1 MSPIYDVTAVWTE
14 QYCSTLQIIAEDVEE
29 AHRKARQIWKDD
41 TLEFISNAEFETS
54 CLLRFEVSAVDCL
67 EHREHLGGIS
77 CPLCGRPPSP

>member
-14 QYCSTLQIIAEDVEE
+14 QYCSTLQIVAEDVEE

-41 TLEFISNAEFETS
+41 ALEFTSNAEFETS
-54 CLLRFEVSAVDCL
+54 CLLRFEVCAVDCL
-67 EHREHLGGIS
+67 EYRGQLGGVS